1 MNAFQ
6 FTTVSALLTDRTSVE
21 VTQVARKDRSR
32 KNCDPLFC
40 WHLERRMVEVNRR
53 GFTNQFEDDSRFA
66 EDFDHAASF
75 VETRA

>member
-1 MNAFQ
+1 MNW
-6 FTTVSALLTDRTSVE
+6 LLDTNLISETKKTQKSLE
-21 VTQVARKDRSR
+21 VMTWVNNQ
-32 KNCDPLFC
+32 P
-40 WHLERRMVEVNRR
+40 LERRMVEVNRR